1 MNLVFEDKACNF
13 TKNTPGQNM
22 EKQSGPGAPPSML
35 AGILK
40 ASPPRKGGKVL
51 ELFHPARNHSH
62 WQPPRRRERI
72 TWRQGGVELQ

>member
-1 MNLVFEDKACNF
+1 MNLEFKDKACNF
-13 TKNTPGQNM
+13 TKHTLEQNI

-40 ASPPRKGGKVL
+40 ASPPRNGEKVL
-51 ELFHPARNHSH
+51 KLFRPARNHPH

-72 TWRQGGVELQ
+72 TWLQGGVELQ